1 MTSAFSF
8 SSFFLPPFLP
18 SFLPSFLHPLSL
30 SLSISLTHS
39 LPFPHPAFRKE
50 AQSEKRINGV
60 GVWTRRSHAAM
71 AATGLKR
78 PLTSP
83 ARLPISAN
91 RSIRNST
98 LIQKPPV
105 EIQSE
110 SRTGPAAHPRSC
122 SATIQQ
128 QLTRKNMKKKIN
140 QYKLLFETRNI
151 SPLNTKQKWRKESR
165 INPTG

>member
-1 MTSAFSF
+1 M
-8 SSFFLPPFLP
+8 
-18 SFLPSFLHPLSL
+18 
-30 SLSISLTHS
+30 
-39 LPFPHPAFRKE
+39 
-50 AQSEKRINGV
+50 

-128 QLTRKNMKKKIN
+128 QLTRKKYEEKNQSIQIAIRNEEYFPSQHKTKMAERIPDQSDGVKMSNHVIRGEGHRLKNGTWKREQKHTKKICL
-140 QYKLLFETRNI
+140 YTFSK
-151 SPLNTKQKWRKESR
+151 
-165 INPTG
+165 